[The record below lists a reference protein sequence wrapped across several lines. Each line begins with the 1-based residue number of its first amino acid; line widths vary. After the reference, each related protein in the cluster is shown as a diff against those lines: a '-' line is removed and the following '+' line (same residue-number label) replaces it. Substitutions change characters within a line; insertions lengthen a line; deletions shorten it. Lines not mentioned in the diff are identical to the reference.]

1 MSTPTPPQS
10 DRDAPPPEHTTNE
23 IVPVSVPRA
32 VEAEARSRARQSNEA
47 LEDVLAEHVAVVPD
61 YCFSPVEGDSVPS
74 ATTRRVAL
82 HTTVEP
88 ELAAIVDELSDDP
101 REWIRE
107 AVREKIRWERQ
118 REIDDGGTTT
128 DGSR

>member
-10 DRDAPPPEHTTNE
+10 DRDASPPEHTTSE

-47 LEDVLAEHVAVVPD
+47 LEDVLAEHIAVVPD

-74 ATTRRVAL
+74 DPTRRVAL

-88 ELAAIVDELSDDP
+88 ELAAFVDELADDR

-107 AVREKIRWERQ
+107 AVQEKARRT
-118 REIDDGGTTT
+118 RSG
-128 DGSR
+128 